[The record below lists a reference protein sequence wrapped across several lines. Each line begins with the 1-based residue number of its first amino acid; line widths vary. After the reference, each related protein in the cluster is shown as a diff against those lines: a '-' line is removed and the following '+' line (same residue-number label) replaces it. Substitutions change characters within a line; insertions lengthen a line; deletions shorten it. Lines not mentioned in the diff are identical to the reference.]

1 MPHLSIANRSR
12 LSHTRF
18 PLSESTDTGRLGNR
32 LLRWIREGHALLSR
46 FIRHLYNYYVSPQ
59 REAAPEH
66 RRAVCELREKGA
78 TFQRKVQNVISDPEY
93 SVSNILWSS
102 DYYPTPDYAMRP
114 GKVLKTKRVK
124 HTRPDNLQPSTGRG
138 PGASSKINAVSQV
151 KEIQKPTE
159 VKNTIKWTFD
169 DSGVKLDES
178 ITLAAMK
185 TYDDW
190 KALVCNGTHP
200 AKAARSLQKDVHF
213 ETLSPPSAKG
223 QLCSIR
229 LSQKHRV
236 VFNIVDTE
244 HRVEILRIGNHP
256 Y

>member
-1 MPHLSIANRSR
+1 MSHLSIANRSR
-12 LSHTRF
+12 LSHTQSS
-18 PLSESTDTGRLGNR
+18 LSESADTGRLGNR

-66 RRAVCELREKGA
+66 RRAACELREKGA
-78 TFQRKVQNVISDPEY
+78 TFQRSVQNVISEPEY
-93 SVSNILWSS
+93 SAFNTLWSS
-102 DYYPTPDYAMRP
+102 DYYPDPGYVMRP
-114 GKVLKTKRVK
+114 GKALKPKRVK

-138 PGASSKINAVSQV
+138 AGASSKINTVSQV
-151 KEIQKPTE
+151 KETQKPTE
-159 VKNTIKWTFD
+159 ARNTIKWTFD
-169 DSGVKLDES
+169 DSGVKPDGS
-178 ITLAAMK
+178 VTPAAMK

-244 HRVEILRIGNHP
+244 HRVEVLRTGGHP
-256 Y
+256 